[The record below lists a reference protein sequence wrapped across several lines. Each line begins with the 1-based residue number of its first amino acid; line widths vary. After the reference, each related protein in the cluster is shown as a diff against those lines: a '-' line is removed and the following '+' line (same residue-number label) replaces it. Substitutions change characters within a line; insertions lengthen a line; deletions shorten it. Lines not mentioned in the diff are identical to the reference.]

1 MISVGKSDIGMKR
14 MENQDSFLTRT
25 YAPDIVL
32 ALVCDGMGGVH
43 GGREASRIAAERF
56 GEVLDGFFAAAEE
69 PSAVSGHAILSA
81 LTEGVFS
88 ANEAV
93 LTRTKEDPS
102 LRGMGTTLVAAV
114 RVGGVA
120 YAVNVGDSRL
130 YLVSDGTAQQ
140 ITKDH
145 SLVQYL
151 VDIGKLTPEEAATAP
166 NRNVI
171 TKAVGTGATVEPDT
185 FVTGVGKGGVLLVC
199 SDGLSGQV
207 SPDEVA
213 AVLAPKD
220 DTTDTMTEEDAAAR
234 LTELIRLAND
244 NGGPDNIT
252 AVLIAD

>member
-1 MISVGKSDIGMKR
+1 MISLGKSDIGMKR

-32 ALVCDGMGGVH
+32 AVVCDGMGGVH

-56 GEVLDGFFAAAEE
+56 GKVIDGFFAAAEE
-69 PSAVSGHAILSA
+69 PSAVSGHAVLSA
-81 LTEGVFS
+81 LSEGVFS

-93 LTRTKEDPS
+93 LARTKEDPS
-102 LRGMGTTLVAAV
+102 LRGMGTTLVAAL

-120 YAVNVGDSRL
+120 YTVNVGDSRL
-130 YLVSDGTAQQ
+130 YLVSNGTVQQ

-151 VDIGKLTPEEAATAP
+151 VDIGKLTPEEAVTAP

-185 FVTGVGKGGVLLVC
+185 FVTGIGDGDVLLLC

-207 SPDEVA
+207 TPDDLA
-213 AVLAPKD
+213 SVLSAPD
-220 DTTDTMTEEDAAAR
+220 GAISEEDAAAR

-244 NGGPDNIT
+244 KGGPDNIT
-252 AVLIAD
+252 AVMIAD